1 MENEIFY
8 SPKDVFYQRANA
20 VAEAQKTNE
29 PIYTQGDSSA
39 VLLVD
44 EYMEE
49 SLTENGLIY
58 KDNSNEPLPSD
69 ENSEVKSA
77 QRFCAT
83 LNDNAAYNML
93 AVANSDQIYMLLAT
107 SSPDRLG
114 DVNMQRVILTRLL
127 EMQTNAVRGSFVTN
141 KDPVE
146 VLKENNEE
154 MNAISSF
161 LLTMRDAVK
170 VEGNYFAAGYTP
182 AKEQ

>member
-20 VAEAQKTNE
+20 VAEAQKANE
-29 PIYTQGDSSA
+29 PIFTQEDSGA
-39 VLLVD
+39 FLVLD
-44 EYMEE
+44 EYRES
-49 SLTENGLIY
+49 SLTEYGIIY
-58 KDNSNEPLPSD
+58 KDNSSVPVPSD
-69 ENSEVKSA
+69 ENSEAKSA

-83 LNDNAAYNML
+83 LSDNAAYNML

-141 KDPVE
+141 EDPVD
-146 VLKENNEE
+146 VLRENNEE
-154 MNAISSF
+154 INTISSF

-182 AKEQ
+182 AKEP